1 MKNHKN
7 NNDIQNKDST
17 NMTLSRVE
25 HIEQLFQGPIPPPN
39 IMEAYDRILPG
50 SADRILKLTE
60 QQFEHRIA
68 IENKVIDSKIISE
81 RRGTLLGFS
90 LAVFI
95 ILASVILIL
104 KDKDIAGLAGIII
117 TVTSLLLAFM
127 YGKKSNIK
135 ELENKKEKNEE

>member
-1 MKNHKN
+1 M
-7 NNDIQNKDST
+7 
-17 NMTLSRVE
+17 
-25 HIEQLFQGPIPPPN
+25 
-39 IMEAYDRILPG
+39 
-50 SADRILKLTE
+50 
-60 QQFEHRIA
+60 
-68 IENKVIDSKIISE
+68 
-81 RRGTLLGFS
+81 LGFS

>member
-1 MKNHKN
+1 MA
-7 NNDIQNKDST
+7 
-17 NMTLSRVE
+17 LSHVE
-25 HIEQLFQGPIPPPN
+25 HIEQHFQGPIPPPN

-60 QQFEHRIA
+60 QQFEHRVA

>member
-25 HIEQLFQGPIPPPN
+25 HIGQLFQGPIPPPN